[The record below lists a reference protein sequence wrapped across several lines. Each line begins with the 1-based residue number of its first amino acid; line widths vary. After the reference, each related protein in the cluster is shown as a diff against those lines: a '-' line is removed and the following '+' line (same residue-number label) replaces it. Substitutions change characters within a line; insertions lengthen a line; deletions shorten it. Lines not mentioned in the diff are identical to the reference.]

1 MFVWLPPS
9 LRKAVIAERNPVVAI
24 VVKFDGW
31 TLKNTMQDPEIVK
44 LSRVGTST
52 KSQPPDAEA
61 NPDAEVTPDAVQS
74 TMAE

>member
-1 MFVWLPPS
+1 M
-9 LRKAVIAERNPVVAI
+9 IAERNPVVAI

-52 KSQPPDAEA
+52 KSQPKTTESPDAEA